1 MTMIALADRLPN
13 PEEYPRVII
22 YTEGHDFA
30 GQQFFD
36 MDADSL
42 NAASFEHP
50 DDQPEECRLATHWMP
65 RPFAEPPLC
74 QPIVTKWKKEV
85 LGSTLRVVED
95 TGEQFTDDVA
105 VLGDCRDPKVQARAK
120 IIVAAP
126 KMQNAIG
133 MVLDA
138 DGDLDAIDFDL
149 LREVLA
155 ESGEYYQ
162 KVVDDE
168 EEA

>member
-1 MTMIALADRLPN
+1 MIALTDRLPN
-13 PEEYPRVII
+13 PDEHPRVII

-36 MDADSL
+36 VDAHSL
-42 NAASFEHP
+42 NKDFFEHP

-65 RPFAEPPLC
+65 HPLPETPLNEP
-74 QPIVTKWKKEV
+74 IMTKWKGEV
-85 LGSTLRVVED
+85 LGTTLRVVED

-120 IIVAAP
+120 LIIAAP
-126 KMQNAIG
+126 RLQNAIC

-138 DGDLDAIDFDL
+138 DGDLDAIDFNL

-155 ESGEYYQ
+155 DSGEHYL
-162 KVVDDE
+162 KVTDE
-168 EEA
+168 EEE

>member
-1 MTMIALADRLPN
+1 MNMIALADRLPN
-13 PEEYPRVII
+13 PEEHRRVII

-36 MDADSL
+36 VDADSL
-42 NAASFEHP
+42 NQASFEDP
-50 DDQPEECRLATHWMP
+50 AGQPEECRLASHWMP
-65 RPFAEPPLC
+65 RPVPELPLC
-74 QPIVTKWKKEV
+74 EPVVTKWKKEV
-85 LGSTLRVVED
+85 LGATLRVVED

-120 IIVAAP
+120 LIIAAP
-126 KMQNAIG
+126 KMRDAIG

-155 ESGEYYQ
+155 EAGEQYM
-162 KVVDDE
+162 KVVHE